1 MSQDLRELFK
11 REKQHKYRMKTGHE
25 DRFLELLDEN
35 FPRQKKSY
43 RFYWAVAA
51 SVVLLLGI
59 GVYFIGSDSTGQPAN
74 STIVEKADDISKDN
88 TLSLGD
94 LSPDLKRIEDYYV
107 ANINLQ
113 LSQLEIS
120 PENKVLVDSYL
131 EQLGEL
137 NNEYSSLNNELN
149 QIGPNNQTIAALI
162 KNLQLRL
169 ELLYRLEDKIN
180 ELKSSE
186 NEQVKTNSI

>member
-1 MSQDLRELFK
+1 MSQDLRELFN
-11 REKQHKYRMKTGHE
+11 EDKQKEYQMKTGHG
-25 DRFLELLDEN
+25 DRFLERLDRN
-35 FPRQKKSY
+35 FPAQKRSY
-43 RFYWAVAA
+43 RSFWAIAA
-51 SVVLLLGI
+51 SVAILLGI
-59 GVYFIGSDSTGQPAN
+59 GIYFTASDSALPPAN
-74 STIVEKADDISKDN
+74 TTIVEKSDDAPQNS
-88 TLSLGD
+88 LSLGD

-120 PENKVLVDSYL
+120 PDNKVLVDSYL
-131 EQLGEL
+131 EQLAVL
-137 NNEYSSLNNELN
+137 NTEYSALNSELN
-149 QIGPNNQTIAALI
+149 QMGPNNQTIAALI

-169 ELLYRLEDKIN
+169 ELLYGLEDKIN

>member
-1 MSQDLRELFK
+1 MSQDLRELIK
-11 REKQHKYRMKTGHE
+11 EEKQETYRMKTGHE
-25 DRFLELLDEN
+25 DRFLERLDEN
-35 FPRQKKSY
+35 FPVQKKSY
-43 RFYWAVAA
+43 RFYWAIAA
-51 SVVLLLGI
+51 SVVILLGI
-59 GVYFIGSDSTGQPAN
+59 GIYFVGFSSGSEPAN
-74 STIVEKADDISKDN
+74 STIVEKADDSPKEN

-113 LSQLEIS
+113 LSQLQIS

-131 EQLGEL
+131 EQLGVL
-137 NNEYSSLNNELN
+137 NNEYSTLNKELN

-186 NEQVKTNSI
+186 NEQVKTNNI